1 MSGPKDIVYKSSQQ
15 MSRGDLATF
24 LRDIADRVESGTVV
38 LKGDQKETPVK
49 IPEAVE
55 LEVEYEIKKKDGGEK
70 KQLELEISWGPGTGG
85 VNIG

>member
-1 MSGPKDIVYKSSQQ
+1 
-15 MSRGDLATF
+15 
-24 LRDIADRVESGTVV
+24 
-38 LKGDQKETPVK
+38 
-49 IPEAVE
+49 VE

>member
-38 LKGDQKETPVK
+38 LKGVP
-49 IPEAVE
+49 AA
-55 LEVEYEIKKKDGGEK
+55 
-70 KQLELEISWGPGTGG
+70 
-85 VNIG
+85 